1 MLLLYFPPI
10 KGSFMLLVKENRY
23 RNAAAVFPFPL
34 KALYSTFMLSDACD
48 L

>member
-23 RNAAAVFPFPL
+23 RNAAAVFLFSL
-34 KALYSTFMLSDACD
+34 KALYKPFMLSDACD